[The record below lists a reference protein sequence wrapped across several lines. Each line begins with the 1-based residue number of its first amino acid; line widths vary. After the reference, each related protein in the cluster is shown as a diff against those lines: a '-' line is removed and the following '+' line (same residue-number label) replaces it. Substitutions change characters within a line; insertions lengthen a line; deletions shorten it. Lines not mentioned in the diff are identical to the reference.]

1 MLTFVLIVVFMAC
14 VGFLYTEGMWGN
26 ALRLIN
32 VVTAA
37 LLATNFWEPVAGFL
51 EGSIS
56 KPFSYFWDFIAL
68 WGLFIFFLLIFRLA
82 TKSASKVDVKF
93 LGLANRIGGAV
104 FAVVIGW
111 FMVSFV
117 LMSLHT
123 APLKE
128 KFLFG
133 GFDAE
138 KKMFLGMKPDRFWLS
153 YMEWMS
159 KGPFSRSTP
168 RVFDSEHEFIPKYAA
183 RRAAWHEHQSASSKG
198 VFGILVPAGEVPT
211 RTGGGSGGGES
222 ASDEA
227 IDGEAIESE
236 PANGESSGSESS
248 ENP

>member
-1 MLTFVLIVVFMAC
+1 MLTLVLIVIFMAC

-37 LLATNFWEPVAGFL
+37 LLATSFWEPLAGFL

-68 WGLFIFFLLIFRLA
+68 WVLFIFFLLIFRLA
-82 TKSASKVDVKF
+82 TKFASKVDVKF
-93 LGLANRIGGAV
+93 LGLANRIGGGV
-104 FAVVIGW
+104 FAVWIGW
-111 FMVSFV
+111 VVVCFT
-117 LMSLHT
+117 LMTLHT

-128 KFLFG
+128 RFLFG
-133 GFDAE
+133 GFKSGE
-138 KKMFLGMKPDRFWLS
+138 KMFLGLAPDQLWLG
-153 YMEWMS
+153 YMERMS
-159 KGPFSRSTP
+159 RGPFSRSTP
-168 RVFDSEHEFIPKYAA
+168 RLFDSDHEFIPKYAA
-183 RRAAWHEHQSASSKG
+183 RRAAWGEHQSASSKG

-222 ASDEA
+222 TSDEA
-227 IDGEAIESE
+227 TEGEAIESE
-236 PANGESSGSESS
+236 PADGESSGSESS